1 MNKTVQV
8 LKLEK
13 EPIKKT
19 QTEIVLEMNILRIKT
34 GTTRGKHHQK
44 NTRHGSGNLRN
55 WRYGRRNGY
64 NSQRNGKSKKP
75 SDTNHPGSLAPY
87 EETKQE

>member
-19 QTEIVLEMNILRIKT
+19 QTEMVLEMDILGFKT

-44 NTRHGSGNLRN
+44 HTRYGSGNLKN
-55 WRYGRRNGY
+55 
-64 NSQRNGKSKKP
+64 
-75 SDTNHPGSLAPY
+75 
-87 EETKQE
+87 

>member
-1 MNKTVQV
+1 MNKTIQV

-19 QTEIVLEMNILRIKT
+19 QTVMVLEMNILGIKI

-44 NTRHGSGNLRN
+44 NTRHGNGNLKN
-55 WRYGRRNGY
+55 
-64 NSQRNGKSKKP
+64 
-75 SDTNHPGSLAPY
+75 
-87 EETKQE
+87 